1 MIKKEIRNLQASI
14 RQRLENEARKAGR
27 PFNEVLHYYG
37 MERFLYRLSKSQ
49 HADKFVL
56 KGALLLVAWRVPQ
69 TRATR
74 DIDFLGQLS
83 NRLPTI
89 ASVFRNVCLQEVE
102 PDGLAFD
109 PQSITSTR
117 IAEGA
122 DYEGVRVKLRG
133 HLGSAR
139 LFLQVDVGFG
149 DVIVPA
155 PILGEYPTLLD
166 LPAPRL
172 HTYTRE
178 TTIAE
183 KFEAMTKLGIL
194 NSRMKDFFDIWLLSR
209 QFDFDGETLRE
220 AIAKTFALRGTQIQ
234 LHPEAW
240 SARFIEEPR
249 RIAQWRAFCRN
260 TRLNQ
265 GATDFSDVVREVAGF
280 LAPVAQALVEHKAF
294 KYRWHPP
301 GPWA

>member
-1 MIKKEIRNLQASI
+1 MIRKDIKNLQASI
-14 RQRLENEARKAGR
+14 RQRLENQARKVGR
-27 PFNEVLHYYG
+27 PFNEVLHYYA
-37 MERFLYRLSKSQ
+37 MERFLYRLSKSK

-56 KGALLLVAWRVPQ
+56 KGALLLVVWRASQ
-69 TRATR
+69 TRPTR

-89 ASVFRNVCLQEVE
+89 ASAVRDICQQEVE

-109 PQSITSTR
+109 PQSITTTR
-117 IAEGA
+117 IAEDA
-122 DYEGVRVKLRG
+122 DYEGVRVKLHGR
-133 HLGSAR
+133 LGPAR
-139 LFLQVDVGFG
+139 LFIQVDVGFG

-172 HTYTRE
+172 YTYTRE

-183 KFEAMTKLGIL
+183 KFEAMTKLGTL

-209 QFDFDGETLRE
+209 QFEFDGDTLSE
-220 AIAKTFALRGTQIQ
+220 AISKTFVHRGTQIQ
-234 LHPEAW
+234 LHPEGW
-240 SARFIEEPR
+240 SARFIEDPR
-249 RIAQWRAFCRN
+249 KIAQWRAFCRN
-260 TRLNQ
+260 TGLKQ
-265 GATDFSDVVREVAGF
+265 APTDFGDVVHGVAGF
-280 LAPVAQALVEHKAF
+280 LTPVAHALVEHRAF
-294 KYRWHPP
+294 KDRWQPP